1 MIAPVPPQ
9 TLPYHVVV
17 FTSLLRTPDPAY
29 EVMAQRMVELAR
41 NAPGFLG
48 MDSARGTDGLGIT
61 VSYWTDEAAIAAWKA
76 DTRHLAA
83 QRLGNTDW
91 YATYSLH
98 VARVERA
105 YAGPRDIE
113 TPAA

>member
-1 MIAPVPPQ
+1 MTVPVPPL
-9 TLPYHVVV
+9 TPPYHVVV
-17 FTSLLRTPDPAY
+17 FTSLLRAPDPAY
-29 EVMAQRMVELAR
+29 EAMAQRMVALAR
-41 NAPGFLG
+41 DAPGFLG

-83 QRLGNTDW
+83 QRLGNADW
-91 YATYSLH
+91 YASYSLH

-105 YAGPRDIE
+105 YSGPRDTE
-113 TPAA
+113 TPAS